1 MSGVSPLE
9 HLKRLIIDRTGH
21 YYYIDK
27 EKLLYERARE
37 RMRARGIASL
47 EQYVGE
53 LERAGSGEWR
63 ALEDAIT
70 VGETY
75 FFRYPDHFAALR
87 EDVLPRLIEAR
98 RGVRSLR
105 IWSIGCS

>member
-63 ALEDAIT
+63 ALE
-70 VGETY
+70 
-75 FFRYPDHFAALR
+75 
-87 EDVLPRLIEAR
+87 
-98 RGVRSLR
+98 
-105 IWSIGCS
+105 